1 MIKPQFTL
9 LDSFNRKCSQ
19 TRTGS
24 GSLSVN
30 DIPLSSISTSG
41 ETDFPSTTDLT
52 DLSIDSPEPSQ
63 PLKKSARGAFA
74 RAQTFAGQI
83 PAAPGTPM
91 DVEMSEPSPISIASL
106 SLSPRRN
113 GGTKAPVRGNNIF
126 EKAAEA
132 EARWRPTLMNSDDE
146 EDDDDTPVLPSPTR
160 QKPSRTNP
168 FLKANRPP
176 LFSQK
181 TAPIPRQNS
190 QPNIFGKAATA
201 SQVPTMGSVP
211 DLRNQTSNAA
221 LRERSTSPNRRL
233 VSPIQEIVIHMMF
246 LLRALL
252 T

>member
-1 MIKPQFTL
+1 
-9 LDSFNRKCSQ
+9 
-19 TRTGS
+19 
-24 GSLSVN
+24 
-30 DIPLSSISTSG
+30 
-41 ETDFPSTTDLT
+41 
-52 DLSIDSPEPSQ
+52 
-63 PLKKSARGAFA
+63 
-74 RAQTFAGQI
+74 
-83 PAAPGTPM
+83 M

-132 EARWRPTLMNSDDE
+132 EARWQPTLMTSDDDE
-146 EDDDDTPVLPSPTR
+146 EDDDTPVLPSPTR
-160 QKPSRTNP
+160 QKPSKTNP

-190 QPNIFGKAATA
+190 QPNIFGKAVTA
-201 SQVPTMGSVP
+201 PQVPTMGSVP

-233 VSPIQEIVIHMMF
+233 VCSVQGIIMKMM
-246 LLRALL
+246 LLSRSISNLF
-252 T
+252 